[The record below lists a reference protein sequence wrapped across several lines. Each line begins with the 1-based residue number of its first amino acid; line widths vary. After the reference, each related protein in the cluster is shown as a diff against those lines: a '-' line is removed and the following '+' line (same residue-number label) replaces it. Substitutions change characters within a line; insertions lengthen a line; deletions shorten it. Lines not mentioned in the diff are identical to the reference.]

1 MKEDFTEP
9 LIKGEKDK
17 IEKKLSKKYKE
28 DNNDDN
34 DEEDN
39 EFSNLISK
47 KVKINK
53 EIINKNHIITKIY
66 FFFFLQVSI
75 TYIFIYYSFKNQ
87 IFQKLIKQ
95 NTQLFI
101 LSIAITGIIF
111 FSSYKWKE
119 VLTTMPFNY
128 FFFLVFTLG
137 ISFLICKITILFSFP
152 TITVL
157 WILLLIMILSLSA
170 YAYNSTKD
178 IKITEAIIFVTF
190 ILISF
195 GIIIKF
201 VAKIPI
207 MDIILMLFCLI
218 SLAIYLIYD
227 VKKLIEEK
235 KIGQKDSILVNL
247 LLYTDIFRIFVKL
260 INFLVKEL
268 GKVLN
273 NEDKSKLNELKEV
286 NEDIEKGFKELKN
299 ILEKDDDGDD
309 DEDDKKGKGKDKDDK
324 GKKNDKKK
332 DDKKKDDK
340 KKDDK
345 KKDNKKKD
353 DKKKD
358 DKKKDDK
365 KKNDKDKKEKKDD
378 KKNKDKKDKKKDD
391 KKDKKDDKGK
401 KGKKKKTQKDDDED
415 DDEDEENNFFGDPE
429 DIGKKVGEFFSD
441 ILSK

>member
-28 DNNDDN
+28 DNND

-178 IKITEAIIFVTF
+178 IKITEAVIFVTF

-207 MDIILMLFCLI
+207 MDIVLMLFCLI

-299 ILEKDDDGDD
+299 ILEKDDGDD
-309 DEDDKKGKGKDKDDK
+309 DDDDKKGKGKDKDDK

-401 KGKKKKTQKDDDED
+401 KGKKKKTQKEDDED

>member
-28 DNNDDN
+28 DNND

-178 IKITEAIIFVTF
+178 IKITEAVIFVTF

-207 MDIILMLFCLI
+207 MDIVLMLFCLI

-299 ILEKDDDGDD
+299 ILEKDDGDD
-309 DEDDKKGKGKDKDDK
+309 DDDKKGKGKDKDDK

-401 KGKKKKTQKDDDED
+401 KGKKKKTQKEDDED